1 MIRLVDYRLVSRA
14 YQQVG
19 KKVTQYEPMGRCL
32 VSNKN
37 LDDFSIRILF

>member
-1 MIRLVDYRLVSRA
+1 MIRLVDYHLVSRA